1 VRADEEMTEWIVMD
15 EVREDEDEEMLVE
28 EETAGKKKRVRRM
41 VCPVCGERCRHL
53 SRHAAQHLPWFWY
66 PSTCCQ
72 DCCSQLINN
81 NLLEHH
87 EQKKHQRHI
96 TPEWNNTRL
105 ATFIQ
110 DYLLALGKKLG
121 INSLDEFISYI
132 NQDQKL
138 KIICTR
144 KQFTKSDLELCQ
156 VFDTIV

>member
-1 VRADEEMTEWIVMD
+1 MD
-15 EVREDEDEEMLVE
+15 EVREDEDEEMLVLVE

-41 VCPVCGERCRHL
+41 VCLVCGERCRHL